1 MSKNLHYIKKRKD
14 MKNSNLKKIDDA
26 EIDWFYLFEI
36 IWKGKWKI
44 ILISIS
50 FALIPIIYNTFQGDS
65 TKGFLKVKSEDS
77 SRFINYISLNQL
89 ISTEIPQ
96 INSDNIFNRFV
107 EVFNEGAVMRSVLL
121 EDELVQQRLINLDEK
136 QQELILYNLTK
147 SFQIADI
154 NCNKEILKKALT
166 LHKMCGWNAIFDW
179 PVFDQGGLLLKK
191 AIKKTLANVK
201 EGLLSDIEK
210 LAYEIDQRNK
220 LSIEK
225 KEAEIN
231 LISTR
236 YEKSVEKKLIFLKE
250 QSRIAT
256 SLEINENSLSFDA
269 RQEILNSNVSLNIR
283 TDEIPYYLRGYKAI
297 NNEIIALESR
307 SKESATLMADRYLE
321 TSVEIEG
328 MENDLK
334 TIHLRR
340 LLTTLKDDNEQTW
353 IFSSRFANENTPP
366 NKIKK
371 YTVASFLLGGLLS
384 TSYILF
390 LNIVSLR
397 KKNFFTS

>member
-14 MKNSNLKKIDDA
+14 MKNSNLKKIDDD

-36 IWKGKWKI
+36 IWEGKWKI

-50 FALIPIIYNTFQGDS
+50 FALIPIIYNSFQEES
-65 TKGFLKVKSEDS
+65 AKGFLKVKSEDS
-77 SRFINYISLNQL
+77 SRFISYISLNQI
-89 ISTEIPQ
+89 ISSEIPE

-121 EDELVQQRLINLDEK
+121 EDELVQQRLINLDK
-136 QQELILYNLTK
+136 NQQELILYNLTK
-147 SFQIADI
+147 SFQIANT
-154 NCNKEILKKALT
+154 NCSKEILKKALT
-166 LHKMCGWNAIFDW
+166 LYMMCGWNAIFEW
-179 PVFDQGGLLLKK
+179 PDFDQGGLLLKK
-191 AIKKTLANVK
+191 AIKKTLATLK
-201 EGLLSDIEK
+201 KDLSSDIEK

-220 LSIEK
+220 LSIET

-236 YEKSVEKKLIFLKE
+236 YEKSVNKKLIFLKE
-250 QSRIAT
+250 QSKIAT
-256 SLEINENSLSFDA
+256 SLEINENSLSYDA
-269 RQEILNSNVSLNIR
+269 RQEMLKNNVSLSIR

-297 NNEIIALESR
+297 NNEIIALQSR
-307 SKESATLMADRYLE
+307 TKDNAILMADSYLE
-321 TSVEIEG
+321 TSMEIEG
-328 MENDLK
+328 LESNLK
-334 TIHLRR
+334 TVHLRR
-340 LLTTLKDDNEQTW
+340 LVTSLKDDNEQTW
-353 IFSSRFANENTPP
+353 VFINRFANEITPP

-371 YTVASFLLGGLLS
+371 YTVASFLLGGLLA

-397 KKNFFTS
+397 KKNFFKL

>member
-14 MKNSNLKKIDDA
+14 MKNSNLKKIDDD

-50 FALIPIIYNTFQGDS
+50 FALIPIIYNTIQGDS

-121 EDELVQQRLINLDEK
+121 EDELVQQRLINLDEN

-147 SFQIADI
+147 SFQIANT
-154 NCNKEILKKALT
+154 NCSKEISKKALT
-166 LHKMCGWNAIFDW
+166 LHMMCGWNAIFDW
-179 PVFDQGGLLLKK
+179 RVFDQGELLLKK

-201 EGLLSDIEK
+201 EDLLSDIEK

-307 SKESATLMADRYLE
+307 TKENATLMADRYLE